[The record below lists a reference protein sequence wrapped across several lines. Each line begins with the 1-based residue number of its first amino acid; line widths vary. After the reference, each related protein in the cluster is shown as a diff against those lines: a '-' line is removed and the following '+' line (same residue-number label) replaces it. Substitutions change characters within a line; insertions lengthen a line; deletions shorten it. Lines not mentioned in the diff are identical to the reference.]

1 MSIIRE
7 LARDSVKTDRQG
19 SFAVSVSIF
28 FAVLLV
34 GFFLIVFSLI
44 DYGQVAYM
52 TETTG
57 GYSAE
62 LIARGAE
69 DMAELKKDHRVKR
82 LSIISR
88 EVLEDDSLNRPKSEI
103 NYLDAYLYDYKWV
116 ELVSGR
122 YPENAGEL
130 LVSELFLIENPSFK
144 IGSDITIA
152 DRHFH
157 ICGSFKEYL
166 FSFEVR
172 MRVLAGL
179 TAQNRSFGA
188 CGYFASGSRMKE
200 LPISRSPTW
209 WRNWGLTLSSSKRI
223 ADSSIIRP
231 IWKAR

>member
-28 FAVLLV
+28 IAVLLV

-88 EVLEDDSLNRPKSEI
+88 E
-103 NYLDAYLYDYKWV
+103 AT
-116 ELVSGR
+116 GR
-122 YPENAGEL
+122 RFPESSQKRDQL
-130 LVSELFLIENPSFK
+130 
-144 IGSDITIA
+144 
-152 DRHFH
+152 
-157 ICGSFKEYL
+157 
-166 FSFEVR
+166 
-172 MRVLAGL
+172 
-179 TAQNRSFGA
+179 
-188 CGYFASGSRMKE
+188 SRC
-200 LPISRSPTW
+200 
-209 WRNWGLTLSSSKRI
+209 LS
-223 ADSSIIRP
+223 IRLQMG
-231 IWKAR
+231 